1 MTCLFLTLF
10 VLVLTPLLVFA
21 NDDDYNVIMTQGS
34 ILEAGKTLQTQDG
47 TCALTLRRDGNL
59 ISKRRGPYWPKPG
72 NSNPIPPMTISWTS
86 GLVGMGA
93 DYYAKLTP
101 KGNLQ
106 VLQRGGND
114 IDADTVVFTTHVY
127 GASTPKA
134 THKLVFTEKCA
145 LRIMRQEED
154 QDYVTHVWTNIHEWL
169 DNFSAQDFPGV
180 DNVLQKGEFFSYPGQ
195 NFGTACGDTYCV
207 KVPFS
212 LHLQHDC
219 NLVTVVGHDYG
230 DSTAVVWSAGAA
242 RKNVSECYLLVDSND
257 VALYEGSF
265 NPKRPVNKTPP
276 GKYWSVPDS
285 FFDMDV
291 TPGISTFQILL
302 DKNGE
307 MMEDWD

>member
-1 MTCLFLTLF
+1 
-10 VLVLTPLLVFA
+10 
-21 NDDDYNVIMTQGS
+21 MTQGS

-93 DYYAKLTP
+93 NYYAKLTQ

-106 VLQRGGND
+106 VLQRGND
-114 IDADTVVFTTHVY
+114 SDADTVVFTTHVY

-134 THKLVFTEKCA
+134 THKLVFTETCA

-154 QDYVTHVWTNIHEWL
+154 QYQDYYPVDVWHNIHDGL
-169 DNFSAQDFPGV
+169 DNFLADEYPGLY
-180 DNVLQKGEFFSYPGQ
+180 NVLQKGEFYSSPGK

-212 LHLQHDC
+212 LRLQHDC
-219 NLVTVVGHDYG
+219 NLVTKVGHDSG
-230 DSTAVVWSAGAA
+230 DLSAVVWSAGAT

-285 FFDMDV
+285 FFDVDGY
-291 TPGISTFQILL
+291 TPGGNNRYQILL

-307 MMEDWD
+307 MMLDWD